1 MKKILLLGGFGFIGT
16 NLLKYIDAHF
26 SGQYSVVVF
35 DKFPKH
41 TYNITFQCV
50 EKVYAGDFSDT
61 LLLKTVFQQH
71 TFDLVIHSL
80 STTVPTSSN
89 NVRFDIESNLIPTV
103 ELLNLMVEFAV
114 KDIVYISSGGAIY
127 GMNNSNKKHK
137 ETDDTFPLSSYGVV
151 KLAIEKYLFQYASLY
166 QIRPLVL
173 RLSNPYGKYHYS
185 TKQGICN
192 VALRAAIKNEPFNVW
207 GTGDARKDYIYI
219 DDFCNI
225 LFQLYN
231 KSIYNKVLN
240 VGSGCV
246 LSLNQILEEI
256 KILVPSFGWEYTDA
270 SKYDVS
276 HFELDSHELHSIVGK
291 CDFVSFQDGMEKTM
305 NWLNENIE
313 I

>member
-50 EKVYAGDFSDT
+50 EQVYAGDFSDT

-219 DDFCNI
+219 DDFCEI
-225 LFQLYN
+225 LFILLQN
-231 KSIYNKVLN
+231 KITNKLLN
-240 VGSGCV
+240 IASGQV
-246 LSLNQILEEI
+246 LSVNKIIDKI
-256 KILVPSFGWEYTDA
+256 KESYPNFQWEYTTPGFFDIQ
-270 SKYDVS
+270 
-276 HFELDSHELHSIVGK
+276 HFELDTSEMTNCIGK
-291 CDFVSFQDGMEKTM
+291 YNFTPFEDGLKKTIKWQT
-305 NWLNENIE
+305 NKYV
-313 I
+313 